1 MMKEDFVYSRTLNE
15 ENFKE
20 SFSNLNIIYEL
31 MVLSRDKVEFHSEI
45 KSVIQS
51 KLLEEIQLRMLGAP
65 GQSHFFDYKTTQEL
79 PIVINAVNDIFQLSM
94 DYYDF
99 KIKMEASIQ
108 AVILSLNKFK

>member
-1 MMKEDFVYSRTLNE
+1 MKEGFVYSRTLNE

-31 MVLSRDKVEFHSEI
+31 MVLSRDKVEYHPEI

-51 KLLEEIQLRMLGAP
+51 KLLEEIQLVMTTIPDKIR
-65 GQSHFFDYKTTQEL
+65 SVDYKTTQEI
-79 PIVINAVNDIFQLSM
+79 PAFISAVNDVFQLSM

-99 KIKMEASIQ
+99 KIKMESSIK
-108 AVILSLNKFK
+108 AVILSLNKSK